1 VPLADRLALPPERL
15 RRRLDPAHLG
25 FQTTAEVTP
34 LEGTVGQP
42 RAIDALEFGLKI
54 PTPGFNVFATGI
66 SGSGRLTTVLD
77 HVKLAAA
84 ERPAPRDWVY
94 VNNFAEPDHPGAFSI
109 PAGMG
114 RGLAH
119 DLEMFVSDARREIAR
134 AFELEEYQQRRGAIA
149 AAIDQQAAALR
160 KEFEGIA
167 FVAGFALQFAPG
179 GMALV
184 PIQSG
189 HPLTPPEVEALS
201 LDQREEI
208 QRRAVELQRRLE
220 VELPRLHQV
229 EREGIEHLTALERET
244 ALGAIA
250 PLLRVLRERYAE
262 ETGVLAHLAAV
273 EADVPEHLAE
283 LRRDT
288 PLQSTI
294 PAAFLGS
301 ADASEDHT
309 VRYRVN
315 VIVDNTGVTSAP
327 IVVERNPTYYNLLGR
342 VEYRAT
348 FGAMVTDF
356 RQIRAG
362 ALHRANGGFLVVYA
376 IHLLEQPFVWEALKR
391 ALSTELIAVENLAE
405 QLTMIPTSSLRPQP
419 IPLDVKVVL
428 IGSPRLHRLL
438 SGADEDFLGLF
449 KVQADFAPEMAWA
462 DDSVRSY
469 AAFIR
474 RTVDSAGLRHFT
486 GDGVARVVEHGARL
500 REDQHRLSTRLAEI
514 ADIVAEASY
523 WAGAAGHDLA
533 GADDVQQAID
543 KRAYRSNLTEERLRQ
558 FIDERVISIETDGG
572 KVGQVNGLS
581 VIELG
586 GHSFGMPTRITASV
600 SVGRGRLESIEREIN
615 ASGPIHSKG
624 FLILSGYLAEQYA
637 QDHPFPMRATIT
649 FEQSY
654 DEVEGDSASSTE
666 LYAILSALSGIPI
679 DQSIAVTGS
688 VDQHGVVQAVG
699 GVNEKVEGFFKV
711 CSARGLTGR
720 QGVMIPASNVDNLM
734 LDDAVIT
741 AVRDGRFHVWA
752 VTSIDEGIELL
763 TGRPAGA
770 ITGGEYPEGS
780 VHRLVGERCRVAAD
794 RLRAFAA
801 QDGGAG

>member
-1 VPLADRLALPPERL
+1 MPIADRLALSPERL
-15 RRRLDPAHLG
+15 RRRLDPAQLG
-25 FQTTAEVTP
+25 FETTAEVTP

-54 PTPGFNVFATGI
+54 RTPGFNVFATGV

-77 HVKLAAA
+77 HVRRAAA
-84 ERPAPRDWVY
+84 ERAAPRDWVY
-94 VNNFAEPDHPGAFSI
+94 VHNFAEPDHPVSLSM
-109 PAGMG
+109 PAGLG
-114 RGLAH
+114 RGLAR
-119 DLEMFVSDARREIAR
+119 DLESFVADSRREIRR
-134 AFELEEYQQRRGAIA
+134 AFDHEEYQQRRSAIA
-149 AAIDQQAAALR
+149 AGIDEQAAALR
-160 KEFEGIA
+160 KEFEGMA
-167 FVAGFALQFAPG
+167 LVAGFALQFTPG
-179 GMALV
+179 GLALI
-184 PIQSG
+184 PIVSG
-189 HPLTPPEVEALS
+189 HPLTPQEVDALS
-201 LDQREEI
+201 LDEREAI
-208 QRRAVELQRRLE
+208 QRRAGELQRSLE

-229 EREGIEHLTALERET
+229 ERDGIERLAALERET
-244 ALGAIA
+244 ALAAIA
-250 PLLRVLRERYAE
+250 PLLHVLRERYAGE
-262 ETGVLAHLAAV
+262 SAVLEHLSAI
-273 EADVPEHLAE
+273 EADVPEHLAGFRHE
-283 LRRDT
+283 A
-288 PLQSTI
+288 P
-294 PAAFLGS
+294 PAGTVPPGLPGS
-301 ADASEDHT
+301 ADAYEDHT
-309 VRYRVN
+309 LRYRAN
-315 VIVDNTGVTSAP
+315 VIVDNTDATSAP
-327 IVVERNPTYYNLLGR
+327 VIVERNPTYYNLLGR

-348 FGAMVTDF
+348 LGAMVTDF

-362 ALHRANGGFLVVYA
+362 SLHRANGGFLVVYA
-376 IHLLEQPFVWEALKR
+376 VHLLEQPFVWEAIKR

-405 QLTMIPTSSLRPQP
+405 QMTAIPTTSLRPQP
-419 IPLDVKVVL
+419 IPLDIKVVL
-428 IGSPRLHRLL
+428 VGSPRLHRML

-449 KVQADFAPEMAWA
+449 KVQADFAPEMPWA

-474 RTVDSAGLRHFT
+474 RTVDGAGLKHFT
-486 GDGVARVVEHGARL
+486 AGGVARVVEHGARL

-523 WAGAAGHDLA
+523 WAGTAGHDQV
-533 GADDVQQAID
+533 GADDVEQAIA
-543 KRAYRSNLTEERLRQ
+543 KRAYRSNLTEERLHA
-558 FIDERVISIETDGG
+558 FIDERVISIETDGEQ
-572 KVGQVNGLS
+572 VGQVNGLS

-637 QDHPFPMRATIT
+637 QDRPFPMRATIT

-679 DQSIAVTGS
+679 NQGIAVTGS
-688 VDQHGVVQAVG
+688 VDQHGDVQAVG

-720 QGVMIPASNVDNLM
+720 QGVMIPATNVDNLM
-734 LDDAVIT
+734 LDHAVVDAV
-741 AVRDGRFHVWA
+741 REGRFHVWA
-752 VTSIDEGIELL
+752 VRSIDEGIELL
-763 TGRPAGA
+763 TGRPAGIIA
-770 ITGGEYPEGS
+770 AGEYPEGS

-794 RLRAFAA
+794 RLRFFAV

>member
-1 VPLADRLALPPERL
+1 MPIAERLALPPERL
-15 RRRLDPAHLG
+15 RRRLDPAQLG
-25 FQTTAEVTP
+25 FTTTEEVTP

-54 PTPGFNVFATGI
+54 RTPGFNVFATGI

-77 HVKLAAA
+77 HVKRAAA
-84 ERPAPRDWVY
+84 ERPVPRDWVY
-94 VNNFAEPDHPGAFSI
+94 VHNFAQPDHPVSFSM

-114 RGLAH
+114 RGLAR
-119 DLEMFVSDARREIAR
+119 DLELFVTDSRREIAR
-134 AFELEEYQQRRGAIA
+134 AFDHEEYQQRRSAIA
-149 AAIDQQAAALR
+149 AGIDEQAAALR
-160 KEFEGIA
+160 KEFEGMALI
-167 FVAGFALQFAPG
+167 AGFSLQFTSG
-179 GMALV
+179 GLALI
-184 PIQSG
+184 PIVSG
-189 HPLTPPEVEALS
+189 HPLTPQEVEALS
-201 LDQREEI
+201 PDEREAI
-208 QRRAVELQRRLE
+208 QRRAGELQRNLE

-229 EREGIEHLTALERET
+229 ERDGIERLTALERET
-244 ALGAIA
+244 ALGAVA
-250 PLLRVLRERYAE
+250 PLLLVLREKYAGE
-262 ETGVLAHLAAV
+262 RGVLEHLGAI
-273 EADVPEHLAE
+273 EADVPEHLVDF
-283 LRRDT
+283 RRDAPPPGT
-288 PLQSTI
+288 MPPGL
-294 PAAFLGS
+294 PGS
-301 ADASEDHT
+301 ADAYEDHT
-309 VRYRVN
+309 VRYRAN
-315 VIVDNTGVTSAP
+315 VIVDNTGATSAP
-327 IVVERNPTYYNLLGR
+327 VVIERNPTYYNLLGR

-362 ALHRANGGFLVVYA
+362 SLHRANGGFLVVYA
-376 IHLLEQPFVWEALKR
+376 QHLLEQPFVWEAIKR

-405 QLTMIPTSSLRPQP
+405 QITPIPTTSLRPQA

-428 IGSPRLHRLL
+428 IGSPRLHRVL
-438 SGADEDFLGLF
+438 SGVDDDFLGLF
-449 KVQADFAPEMAWA
+449 KVQADFAPEMPWA

-474 RTVDSAGLRHFT
+474 RTVDSAGLKHFT
-486 GDGVARVVEHGARL
+486 GGGVARVVEHGARL

-523 WAGAAGHDLA
+523 WAGAAGHDLVDA
-533 GADDVQQAID
+533 EDVEQAIA
-543 KRAYRSNLTEERLRQ
+543 KRAYRSNLTEERLHA
-558 FIDERVISIETDGG
+558 FIDERVISIETDGE

-679 DQSIAVTGS
+679 NQSIAVTGS

-734 LDDAVIT
+734 LDHPVVE
-741 AVRDGRFHVWA
+741 AVREGKFHVWA
-752 VTSIDEGIELL
+752 VSSIDEGIELL

-770 ITGGEYPEGS
+770 IAGGEYPPGS
-780 VHRLVGERCRVAAD
+780 VHRLVGERCRVAAE
-794 RLRAFAA
+794 RLRVFAA
-801 QDGGAG
+801 QDGGMG